1 MNLSTLADELSAF
14 LNDHVGC
21 ALNVD
26 TDNVAIA
33 YKDSCS
39 GSLPRGAKWN
49 GEDWFLL
56 ITLSDFL
63 FAVDS

>member
-1 MNLSTLADELSAF
+1 MNLSALADELSAF
-14 LNDHVGC
+14 LDDHVGC
-21 ALNVD
+21 ALNID

-33 YKDSCS
+33 YKGSCG
-39 GSLPRGAKWN
+39 GSLPRRAEWN
-49 GEDWFLL
+49 GEDWFLF

>member
-1 MNLSTLADELSAF
+1 MDLSTLADELSAF

-21 ALNVD
+21 ALYVD
-26 TDNVAIA
+26 TYNVAIA
-33 YKDSCS
+33 YKGSCG
-39 GSLPRGAKWN
+39 GSLPRRAEWN